1 MAKYS
6 YLHKIPFLELPF
18 GGMDRL
24 WEIIYSFVFVGGT
37 EDRQLTGSHT
47 HPSILPSIQND
58 IKLDVR
64 HDGAIHTVIGEQ

>member
-1 MAKYS
+1 
-6 YLHKIPFLELPF
+6 
-18 GGMDRL
+18 MDRL

-64 HDGAIHTVIGEQ
+64 HDGAIHKVIGEQ